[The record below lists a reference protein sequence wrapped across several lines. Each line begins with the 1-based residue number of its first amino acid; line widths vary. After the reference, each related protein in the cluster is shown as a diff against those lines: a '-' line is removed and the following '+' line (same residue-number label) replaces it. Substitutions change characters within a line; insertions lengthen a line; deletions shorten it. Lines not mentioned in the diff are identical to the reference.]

1 MPVRRSLLAGPVLDV
16 APKLLGM
23 VLRSTTD
30 EGTVAVRLTEVEAY
44 DGPSDPGSHAYR
56 GQTPRNAVMFGPP
69 GFLYVYFT
77 YGMHF
82 CMNVSAGPDGQ
93 PSAVLL
99 RAGEIVEGL
108 DLARTRRIPATPA
121 GKFNQSTG
129 TSPALSATQREKGV
143 APNRT
148 AAGNGVAPGRAALPG
163 EGVAPGWS
171 AAADGVQPG
180 PVAKRANGNPDRDLA
195 RGPARMC
202 VALGI
207 GRDDN
212 GVDLLSG
219 ASHIQLLP
227 GPGFDGEPSTGP
239 RVGLREAA
247 DRPWRFWIP
256 DDPTVSPYRPH
267 VPKRRT

>member
-1 MPVRRSLLAGPVLDV
+1 MPVPCALLADPVLEV
-16 APKLLGM
+16 APRLLGM
-23 VLRSTTD
+23 VLRRTTD

-44 DGPSDPGSHAYR
+44 DGPNDPGSHAYR
-56 GQTPRNAVMFGPP
+56 GETARNAVMFGPA

-93 PSAVLL
+93 PSAVLF
-99 RAGEIVEGL
+99 RAGEIVEGH
-108 DLARTRRIPATPA
+108 DLARKRRGQPDTAQA
-121 GKFNQSTG
+121 KFNQSASGQATLGGTG
-129 TSPALSATQREKGV
+129 KTSGV
-143 APNRT
+143 LQGKP
-148 AAGNGVAPGRAALPG
+148 PGR
-163 EGVAPGWS
+163 
-171 AAADGVQPG
+171 Q
-180 PVAKRANGNPDRDLA
+180 AKVDPDRDLA

-207 GRDDN
+207 DREAN
-212 GVDLLSG
+212 GADLLDPGSPM
-219 ASHIQLLP
+219 QLLE

-256 DDPTVSPYRPH
+256 GDPTVSPYRPH
-267 VPKRRT
+267 VPKHRS